1 MEQFKDLKN
10 GDRFYYENGP
20 SASSFTLEQ
29 LAEIKKIKMS
39 TLLCNNY
46 DLINIQPNPFYIAA
60 AGNDRVSCSSLT
72 QMDFSKWKNN

>member
-20 SASSFTLEQ
+20 SATSFTLEQ

-60 AGNDRVSCSSLT
+60 TGNDRVNCSSLT